1 MQHNYEDI
9 VALAKSVTEIAL
21 QRNMIK
27 MSSDCEKTAKYIAEF
42 YNTFVDAITQP
53 ESK

>member
-1 MQHNYEDI
+1 MQHNYTDI

-21 QRNMIK
+21 QRGMINM
-27 MSSDCEKTAKYIAEF
+27 SRDCENTAKDIAKF
-42 YNTFVDAITQP
+42 YNTFVDEITQP

>member
-1 MQHNYEDI
+1 MQHNYADI

-21 QRNMIK
+21 QRGMINM
-27 MSSDCEKTAKYIAEF
+27 SRDCENTAKDIAKF
-42 YNTFVDAITQP
+42 YNTFVDEIKQP